1 MFLEEEDALVS
12 WGHNILGG
20 VNRVVTPRGET
31 RSDMWIFQQLAVRLG
46 FGADMAGTPKEW
58 LQRILAPLQSHGVSV
73 DQLMEQPVR
82 CPTAPLVPFAD
93 RVFATASGKFEFI
106 TRIDIERRFDPDFPL
121 TFVTN
126 FSKKWLLSQML
137 ETDHPKTASIRIGV
151 EAAKAA
157 GVSNGATARMTSAV
171 GHLDVEVIVDP
182 RVGAGMVI
190 MPVGT
195 WMKRG
200 GGANVVTED
209 IISNFGQM
217 AAYGETRVRLEPISA
232 PLAGPAASDD
242 QRLPG
247 ASANDAI
254 TNFSASTI

>member
-1 MFLEEEDALVS
+1 
-12 WGHNILGG
+12 
-20 VNRVVTPRGET
+20 
-31 RSDMWIFQQLAVRLG
+31 
-46 FGADMAGTPKEW
+46 
-58 LQRILAPLQSHGVSV
+58 
-73 DQLMEQPVR
+73 
-82 CPTAPLVPFAD
+82 
-93 RVFATASGKFEFI
+93 
-106 TRIDIERRFDPDFPL
+106 
-121 TFVTN
+121 VTN